1 MMEALPESNA
11 PAARTPSKPKSGVVI
26 PHKAKWYQRL
36 AARLIWFLVSA
47 LSATIRFKVDDRSGY
62 LSGHSKEKVIFAVWH
77 NRLALVLQI
86 YNRFI
91 RRPQPERRM
100 AAIVSASKDGGMLAR
115 VLELFQVEP
124 VRGSS
129 SRRGAQALRE
139 LVTWGERGL
148 DLAIT
153 PDGPRGPCYVIRDGV
168 IATAQLTGMAIIPVA
183 FHLNWKIRLKSWDQ
197 FQLPLPFARCEIT
210 TSTMVRVPREATE
223 AEREILRQ
231 NLEAA
236 MRAITRD

>member
-1 MMEALPESNA
+1 MEAVPESNP
-11 PAARTPSKPKSGVVI
+11 PAVRTPVKPKSGVVI
-26 PHKAKWYQRL
+26 PHQAKWYQRL
-36 AARLIWFLVSA
+36 AAWLIWFFVSA
-47 LSATIRFKVDDRSGY
+47 LSATIRFKLDDRSGY
-62 LSGHSKEKVIFAVWH
+62 FSGSSREKIIFTVWH

-91 RRPQPERRM
+91 RRPHPERRL

-153 PDGPRGPCYVIRDGV
+153 PDGPRGPCYVIREGV
-168 IATAQLTGMAIIPVA
+168 IATAQLTGMAIVPVA
-183 FHLNWKIRLKSWDQ
+183 FHLNWKIRLKSWDR
-197 FQLPLPFARCEIT
+197 FQIPLPFARCDIT
-210 TSTMVRVPREATE
+210 TGRMTRVPREATE
-223 AEREILRQ
+223 AERETLRQ
-231 NLEAA
+231 LLEAEL
-236 MRAITRD
+236 RAITRD

>member
-1 MMEALPESNA
+1 MMEAVPESNP
-11 PAARTPSKPKSGVVI
+11 PAARTPAKPKSGVVI

-36 AARLIWFLVSA
+36 AAGLIWFFVSA
-47 LSATIRFKVDDRSGY
+47 LSATIRFTVDDRSGY
-62 LSGHSKEKVIFAVWH
+62 FTGSSKEKVIFAVWH

-86 YNRFI
+86 YNRFV

-115 VLELFQVEP
+115 VLELFHVEP

-139 LVTWGERGL
+139 LVTWGERGH

-168 IATAQLTGMAIIPVA
+168 IATAQLTGLAIVPA
-183 FHLNWKIRLKSWDQ
+183 SYRLNWKIRLKSWDR
-197 FQLPLPFARCEIT
+197 FQIPLPFARCDIT
-210 TSTMVRVPREATE
+210 TGRVMRVPREATE
-223 AEREILRQ
+223 AERETLRQ
-231 NLEAA
+231 QLEAEL
-236 MRAITRD
+236 RAITQD

>member
-1 MMEALPESNA
+1 MSAAPEPSL
-11 PAARTPSKPKSGVVI
+11 PAARTPVTPQSGVII
-26 PHKAKWYQRL
+26 PHRAKWYQRL
-36 AARLIWFLVSA
+36 AAWLIWFLVSA
-47 LSATIRFKVDDRSGY
+47 LSATIRFKVEDRSGY
-62 LSGHSKEKVIFAVWH
+62 FSSDAKEKVIFTVWH

-86 YNRFI
+86 YDRFV
-91 RRPQPERRM
+91 RGPQPHRRM

-139 LVTWGERGL
+139 LVTCGERGF

-168 IATAQLTGMAIIPVA
+168 IATAQLTGLAIIPA
-183 FHLNWKIRLKSWDQ
+183 SFHLNWKIRLKSWDR

-210 TSTMVRVPREATE
+210 TGRIFRVPREATE
-223 AEREILRQ
+223 AERETLRQ
-231 NLEAA
+231 QLEAEL
-236 MRAITRD
+236 RAITRD